1 MRERILKVKVREI
14 MAWGKDYLLGD
25 AKTVCAREAK
35 QGFIHSFPSTGRYS
49 ATFKTEGTHSNV
61 MFSLEVKSQ
70 LSECP
75 PFPPPLPQFLL
86 VGMTPHGMGHSFGQL
101 GSVIL
106 TASPLSSLCALKLS
120 LAGQHEKQR
129 SPWLCVCS
137 ALQQLIQS
145 MCYYCNFHRKS
156 KAWHC
161 TSLCEET

>member
-1 MRERILKVKVREI
+1 MQNLCVQEKQN
-14 MAWGKDYLLGD
+14 KDS
-25 AKTVCAREAK
+25 
-35 QGFIHSFPSTGRYS
+35 FIHSHQQADIQPLLRQKGRIAMS
-49 ATFKTEGTHSNV
+49 CFLWKSNPN
-61 MFSLEVKSQ
+61 
-70 LSECP
+70 SECP

-101 GSVIL
+101 RSVIL